1 MVRTPP
7 PQPPLAGEPVGSACW
22 HRPGYLEVSLDFEQA
37 NAPKHTPMWASQGEA
52 CVLGSRL
59 SSTQATSRVQQAL
72 SVHIL
77 VGGNKGEH
85 RLAAGDLQVQ
95 ASGPKGPEDRV
106 WGSETWPDMACGWPL
121 AHRPH
126 PLTPLFPEGALPE
139 RGPHVC
145 PQSQDPGQPTGPGS
159 QVPSV
164 CLGVGATAAASV
176 AQRGQGSA
184 AKPEPP
190 PRSAPVPFCMLSLSP
205 CFHCPRVGVSSTHPC
220 PPPPGRTTPPA
231 WHPRPFSHNLQLR
244 HGEQFGPDKAT

>member
-1 MVRTPP
+1 MCTSWLAATRGNTGLQLETSRCRRQGPRGLRTGSGV
-7 PQPPLAGEPVGSACW
+7 LRHGLTWPVG
-22 HRPGYLEVSLDFEQA
+22 G
-37 NAPKHTPMWASQGEA
+37 
-52 CVLGSRL
+52 RL
-59 SSTQATSRVQQAL
+59 
-72 SVHIL
+72 I
-77 VGGNKGEH
+77 
-85 RLAAGDLQVQ
+85 
-95 ASGPKGPEDRV
+95 
-106 WGSETWPDMACGWPL
+106 CGRWPL

-190 PRSAPVPFCMLSLSP
+190 PRSAAVPFCMLSLSP
-205 CFHCPRVGVSSTHPC
+205 CFHCPWVGVSSTHPC